1 MRRTEIESETVLSLL
16 KKKIRTQM
24 NELADHLALGSAK
37 DMEEYR
43 KVCGIIEGLA
53 WTEREVID
61 LEDKMRDL

>member
-1 MRRTEIESETVLSLL
+1 VSETVLSLL